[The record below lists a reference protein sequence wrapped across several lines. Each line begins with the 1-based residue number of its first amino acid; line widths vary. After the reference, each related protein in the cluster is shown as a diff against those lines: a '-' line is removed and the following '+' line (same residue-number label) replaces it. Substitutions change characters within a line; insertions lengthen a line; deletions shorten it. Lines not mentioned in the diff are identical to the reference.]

1 MISQMIRLHSIEE
14 VSAFVH
20 AAHQLP
26 FSADLVSGGYVVDAR
41 SIMGVLS
48 MDLGK
53 SLELRLYT
61 EDKDAAARMV
71 GQFLA

>member
-26 FSADLVSGGYVVDAR
+26 FSADLVSGRYVVDAR

-53 SLELRLYT
+53 SL
-61 EDKDAAARMV
+61 
-71 GQFLA
+71 